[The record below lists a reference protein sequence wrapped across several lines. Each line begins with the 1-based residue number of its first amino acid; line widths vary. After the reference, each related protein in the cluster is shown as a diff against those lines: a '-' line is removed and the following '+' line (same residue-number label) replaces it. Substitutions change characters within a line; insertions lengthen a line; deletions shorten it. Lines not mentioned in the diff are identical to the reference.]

1 MRRAF
6 GYARVSLDKQVEG
19 YGLEAQKRIIEAICL
34 AEGFDLTHIYVE
46 TGVSGSVPISQRPQ
60 GKALLEAVRAGDVI
74 VSLKLDRCF
83 RDVADASATLAG
95 LQRRN
100 VGLYLK
106 DLGGDVTAS
115 SVSGLVFNLLASV
128 AAFERQRI
136 AERTSEAMKV
146 SCAQRKAE
154 GRAMGGK
161 RAPFGYRKVRRGDA
175 WFLEPIPAI
184 LDEARRLRAAGMSL
198 RAAADH
204 FLSQGHQVSHV
215 GVRSLFASL

>member
-19 YGLEAQKRIIEAICL
+19 HSLEAQKRIIEAICV
-34 AEGFDLTHIYVE
+34 AEGFALAQIFIE
-46 TGVSGSVPISQRPQ
+46 IGVSGSVPISQRLQ

-83 RDVADASATLAG
+83 RDVADASATLAD
-95 LQRRN
+95 LQQRN

-115 SVSGLVFNLLASV
+115 SVSNLVFNLLASV

-136 AERTSEAMKV
+136 GERTSEAMKV
-146 SCAQRKAE
+146 SCAQRRAD

-161 RAPFGYRKVRRGDA
+161 RAPFGYRKVLRDDA
-175 WFLEPIPAI
+175 WYLEPIPAI
-184 LDEARRLRAAGMSL
+184 LAEAHRLRAAGVSL
-198 RAAADH
+198 RAAAEH
-204 FLSQGHQVSHV
+204 FVAQGHQVSHV
-215 GVRSLFASL
+215 GVQSLFASL